1 VAITTTRE
9 EQGLMEQAAAGP
21 GAVPEP
27 ELPLVGGGA
36 GKRHG
41 VVKRDGRNVGPPRG
55 VVQVSKPAQVITL
68 VPYLLGFQPQ
78 DGDLVIMGAVPPRG
92 RVTLTLRLDMPA
104 RPAPAGQAVQ
114 ARYAARTLAAN
125 GCTIATV
132 VGYGPQEVVA
142 GYAPALRDA
151 ARDAGITLYD
161 IVRVHGQRWYSLACR
176 EPGCCPAEGTPLAL
190 VPDPAIAAAYEWAG
204 VRVLASRDA
213 VAASIAPV
221 TGDEAAAMR
230 AAARR
235 AGRRADR
242 LARREDQ
249 PGRRSVRS
257 PVVISGTRAVLAAI
271 RAYQN
276 GGAITSPDQ
285 IAWLARVLAEREVR
299 GAAWYR
305 MDPGH
310 RDAHQR
316 LWTDVTRRAQPGL
329 VVTPACLLA
338 LVAWQGGYGPLALLA
353 LDRAE
358 TDCPGHDLARL
369 LRPPIEAGAP
379 PPGSPPRIQP
389 WLESGRP

>member
-1 VAITTTRE
+1 VAIMTTRE
-9 EQGLMEQAAAGP
+9 EYGLMERAA
-21 GAVPEP
+21 
-27 ELPLVGGGA
+27 
-36 GKRHG
+36 
-41 VVKRDGRNVGPPRG
+41 GPPRG
-55 VVQVSKPAQVITL
+55 VVQVSKPAQVIAL
-68 VPYLLGFQPQ
+68 VPYLLGFCPSA
-78 DGDLVIMGAVPPRG
+78 GDLVIMGAAPPRG

-104 RPAPAGQAVQ
+104 RPAPAGRVVQ
-114 ARYAARTLAAN
+114 ARYAARTLVAN

-132 VGYGPQEVVA
+132 VGYGPEDVVA

-151 ARDAGITLYD
+151 AKDAGITLYD
-161 IVRVHGQRWYSLACR
+161 IVRVQGQRWYSLACR
-176 EPGCCPAEGTPLAL
+176 EPGCCPAEGTRLAL

-213 VAASIAPV
+213 VAASIAPA
-221 TGDEAAAMR
+221 TGDEAVAMR

-235 AGRRADR
+235 AERRADR

-249 PGRRSVRS
+249 PGRRSARR
-257 PVVISGTRAVLAAI
+257 PIVISGVRAVTAAI
-271 RAYQN
+271 GIYRD
-276 GGAITSPDQ
+276 GGSITSPDQ
-285 IAWLARVLAEREVR
+285 VAWLARVLAEPEVR

-329 VVTPACLLA
+329 VATPACLLA
-338 LVAWQGGYGPLALLA
+338 LAAWQGGYGPLALMA

-358 TDCPGHDLARL
+358 ADCPAHDLVRL

-379 PPGSPPRIQP
+379 PLGSPPLIRP
-389 WLESGRP
+389 WLGSGRP